1 MGPAFA
7 EVIGH
12 TMDRQETRGRTRRA
26 GRRYG
31 RRIALV
37 NACLAAALAAG
48 PARAARARLLLF
60 GDSLTAGYGLP
71 AQDALPAQLQR
82 ALDAAGIDA
91 EVVNAGVSGETSAG
105 GLARIDW
112 TIGDAPPSHAIV
124 ALGANDGLR
133 GLPPERMEA
142 NLDRI
147 LARLAARGT
156 KVLLAGMA
164 APPNLGR
171 DYAERFAAVFPALA
185 ARHGVALYPFLLE
198 GVAGQPA
205 LNQQDGIHPNREGVG
220 VIVAA
225 LLPHVRRLLAP

>member
-1 MGPAFA
+1 
-7 EVIGH
+7 
-12 TMDRQETRGRTRRA
+12 MDRLETRGRTRR
-26 GRRYG
+26 GRSGYG
-31 RRIALV
+31 RRRALV
-37 NACLAAALAAG
+37 NACLAVALAAMAR

-91 EVVNAGVSGETSAG
+91 EVVNAGVSGDTSAG
-105 GLARIDW
+105 GAARIDW

-147 LARLAARGT
+147 LSRLAARGT
-156 KVLLAGMA
+156 RVLVAGMV

-171 DYAERFAAVFPALA
+171 DYAERFAAVFPAVA
-185 ARHGVALYPFLLE
+185 ARHGAALMPFLLE
-198 GVAGQPA
+198 GVAGRPE
-205 LNQQDGIHPNREGVG
+205 LNQQDGIHPNREGVAA
-220 VIVAA
+220 VVAG
-225 LLPHVRRLLAP
+225 LVPHVRRLLAP